1 MQLRLNGAFDR
12 ILRHQK
18 LSSDPFALE
27 QQVQLSL
34 SKVVES
40 CLSDLQLK
48 LKTVILSSKI
58 GASDLKR
65 ARDFIGKLTSRSAL
79 LDIEEI
85 LPKLIDYVKSA
96 KMDHGLEKLRNSY

>member
-1 MQLRLNGAFDR
+1 M
-12 ILRHQK
+12 
-18 LSSDPFALE
+18 
-27 QQVQLSL
+27 
-34 SKVVES
+34 
-40 CLSDLQLK
+40 
-48 LKTVILSSKI
+48 ILSSKV

-96 KMDHGLEKLRNSY
+96 KIDHGLEKLRNSLEKIRLREQRRVWNHFRDTFNGMIRAQKLLRIIASRH